1 MSTNFFAYLY
11 RMKYIERWSLMR
23 SGVKENVAEHS
34 HNVAMF
40 AHALGVINNVVF
52 AGDADPERLAVA
64 ALYHESSEVL
74 TGDLPT
80 PVKYY
85 NPAIRTAYKDI
96 ERISCEKLL
105 SMLPEEL
112 RAAYRPVVEPELPV
126 YEQKL
131 LKAADKLSALVKC
144 IEEVKC
150 GNREFVRAK
159 ETIADAIVGYGLAE
173 AEYFMREVLPSFELT
188 LDELEG

>member
-1 MSTNFFAYLY
+1 M
-11 RMKYIERWSLMR
+11 
-23 SGVKENVAEHS
+23 
-34 HNVAMF
+34 
-40 AHALGVINNVVF
+40 
-52 AGDADPERLAVA
+52 A